1 MEQICS
7 RYAAIC
13 SKYSNWQQFDK
24 YGRREEEDELLDF
37 KKHSIFIDVLKNTYY
52 CRVWVVISEQCESLT
67 ELLPGICVN
76 IQYILVKFNGRIIF
90 RKNKMVGR
98 H

>member
-1 MEQICS
+1 MYILVTL
-7 RYAAIC
+7 I
-13 SKYSNWQQFDK
+13 
-24 YGRREEEDELLDF
+24 
-37 KKHSIFIDVLKNTYY
+37 KKPESITNMATCVPTYLKNTYY

-67 ELLPGICVN
+67 ELVPGICVN